1 MVFCKFKYFDMKTI
15 TSTSSM
21 DRTNLL
27 ITLILTALLV
37 VLFFAIPDFY
47 PRLILF
53 MLFSVLYVVIYGHIP
68 TSFSL
73 TEDSLVLKAPYKKIS
88 IRLNEIS
95 AAQYLG
101 KGNVFSMIRTFGCSG
116 IFGHWGYFY
125 SPRIGKVKLYARRN
139 NHWILIHTLHKGKYI
154 IAPDDPSF
162 FDELQSRL
170 LIEKVE

>member
-1 MVFCKFKYFDMKTI
+1 
-15 TSTSSM
+15 M
-21 DRTNLL
+21 DRTNFL

-37 VLFFAIPDFY
+37 VLFFVIPDFY

-53 MLFSVLYVVIYGHIP
+53 ALFSVIYVVIYGHIP

-101 KGNVFSMIRTFGCSG
+101 KGNVFSMIRTFGSSG